1 MSIRKS
7 LDSKPG
13 IPNSHLLA
21 QVALTV
27 FKNAGAVF
35 EDLVKDPEGK
45 NSDLVVLVC
54 DVQARDRRALTTIK
68 SVRISWRVLIMA
80 K

>member
-7 LDSKPG
+7 LDSRLE

-21 QVALTV
+21 PVALTV
-27 FKNAGAVF
+27 FKPAGFATKAV

-45 NSDLVVLVC
+45 NSDPVVLVC
-54 DVQARDRRALTTIK
+54 DVQARDRR
-68 SVRISWRVLIMA
+68 
-80 K
+80 